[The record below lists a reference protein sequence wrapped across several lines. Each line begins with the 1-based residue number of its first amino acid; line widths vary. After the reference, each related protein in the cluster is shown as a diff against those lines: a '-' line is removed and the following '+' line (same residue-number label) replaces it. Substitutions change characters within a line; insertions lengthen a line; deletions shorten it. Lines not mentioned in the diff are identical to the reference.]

1 MDDIKQY
8 TKVAIDNIPIVLPYF
23 VSALIGKYYF
33 RSHFKGIVFGV
44 GFFIGTGN
52 YYEVYNNYEI
62 TLKRIQDIILFKNKK
77 VVSEKSAVVDD
88 EKI

>member
-1 MDDIKQY
+1 MENIKQY
-8 TKVAIDNIPIVLPYF
+8 TKIAIDNIPIVLPYF

-52 YYEVYNNYEI
+52 HYEIYDNYEN
-62 TLKRIQDIILFKNKK
+62 TLKRIQNIIFFKNKK
-77 VVSEKSAVVDD
+77 IVSEKSVVEN